1 MELLRHQQKF
11 AQQQPFSV
19 SMVPTS
25 PTFNLLKPPAPKRM
39 SPNEDAAAFQ
49 RIGRSYEFKFENSQV
64 KPWEVGEDT

>member
-1 MELLRHQQKF
+1 
-11 AQQQPFSV
+11 
-19 SMVPTS
+19 MVPTS